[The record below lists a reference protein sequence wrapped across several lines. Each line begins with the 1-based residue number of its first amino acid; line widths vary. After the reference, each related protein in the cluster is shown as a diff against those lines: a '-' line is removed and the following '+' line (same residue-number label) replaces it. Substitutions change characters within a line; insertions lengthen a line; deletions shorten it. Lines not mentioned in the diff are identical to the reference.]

1 MIYRNKKEVAPL
13 RVVDAHKISSS
24 ILVKVNTGLRP
35 ESVEKTK
42 DISTLWMFLS
52 LIKQLAIK

>member
-42 DISTLWMFLS
+42 DISTL
-52 LIKQLAIK
+52 